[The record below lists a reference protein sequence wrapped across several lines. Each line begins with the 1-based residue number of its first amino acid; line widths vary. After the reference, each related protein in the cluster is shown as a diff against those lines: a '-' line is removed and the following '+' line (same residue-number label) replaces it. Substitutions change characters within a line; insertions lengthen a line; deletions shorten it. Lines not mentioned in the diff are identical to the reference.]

1 MNYIGPNSKPRPYA
15 SEAKRFSFHMRRGRL
30 YRGLK
35 GTAAKSSLF
44 TAVVKVREW
53 MENCHEQLNY
63 GT

>member
-1 MNYIGPNSKPRPYA
+1 LDPTANPGRMQVKQSV
-15 SEAKRFSFHMRRGRL
+15 SLFHMRRGRL